1 MARYSGS
8 FLVVAA
14 WAVTVTLGSPA
25 FAQSGATAAAEQLFQ
40 DGKKLLDAG
49 KTHDACE
56 KFAASQEA
64 EPGLGTLLHL
74 ASCHEKEGKTAS
86 AWAEFSDAMA
96 QAANRGE
103 KDREKYAREHVQA
116 LDKQLRKVVLEM
128 PKRPDG
134 LALKLD
140 GKSIPVGSLGT
151 ALPMDPGAHAL
162 ELSAPHKKTATQ
174 TLHVASTVGS
184 DRVVLA
190 ELADEP
196 TAGPTPSPLP
206 GAAPRDTGPG
216 PADQGTPGDPVKR
229 WIGVGLGVGGI
240 ALGVVAGIELA
251 TASSRDKTST
261 DDATT
266 AKNPPPNT
274 AAADWVKASQDAHSQ
289 AVTAQTFGIIFGA
302 AGVVSLGVGIYLFAT
317 SFGSAPRART
327 SGLSLSPMMGRGV
340 SGLSLSGD
348 L

>member
-8 FLVVAA
+8 VLVVAA
-14 WAVTVTLGSPA
+14 CAVTFTLGSPA
-25 FAQSGATAAAEQLFQ
+25 LAQSAATAAAEQLFQ
-40 DGKKLLDAG
+40 DGKKLLEAG
-49 KTHDACE
+49 KTHEACE

-64 EPGLGTLLHL
+64 DPGLGTLLHL

-116 LDKQLRKVVLEM
+116 LDKQLRKVVLEL

-140 GKSIPVGSLGT
+140 GKAIPVGSLGT
-151 ALPMDPGAHAL
+151 AFPMDPGRHAL
-162 ELSAPHKKTATQ
+162 ELSAPHKKTATE
-174 TLHVASTVGS
+174 TLTIGATTGT
-184 DRVVLA
+184 DRIVLP
-190 ELADEP
+190 ELVDEP
-196 TAGPTPSPLP
+196 TASPAPSPLP
-206 GAAPRDTGPG
+206 GAAPRDTAS
-216 PADQGTPGDPVKR
+216 PADPGTPPDPTKR

-240 ALGVVAGIELA
+240 ALGVVAAVELA
-251 TASSRDKTST
+251 TAASRDKTST
-261 DDATT
+261 SDAVQ
-266 AKNPPPNT
+266 ALLPPPNT
-274 AAADWVKASQDAHSQ
+274 SAADWAKASKDAHTQ

-317 SFGSAPRART
+317 SFGTAPKART
-327 SGLSLSPMMGRGV
+327 GGLSLSPMMGRGV
-340 SGLSLSGD
+340 SGLSLTGE

>member
-1 MARYSGS
+1 MARCTSNV
-8 FLVVAA
+8 LVVST
-14 WAVTVTLGSPA
+14 WAVTLALGSPA

-49 KTHDACE
+49 KTHEACE

-64 EPGLGTLLHL
+64 DPGLGTLLHL

-96 QAANRGE
+96 QAENHGE

-116 LDKQLRKVVLEM
+116 LDKQLHKVVLEM

-140 GKSIPVGSLGT
+140 GKAIPVGSLGT
-151 ALPMDPGAHAL
+151 AFPMDPGAHAL
-162 ELSAPHKKTATQ
+162 EISAPRKKTATQ
-174 TLHVASTVGS
+174 TLRVGAGVGS
-184 DRVVLA
+184 ERVVLA
-190 ELADEP
+190 ELVDEP
-196 TAGPTPSPLP
+196 TAAPTSSRLP
-206 GAAPRDTGPG
+206 DAAQRDDGSRV
-216 PADQGTPGDPVKR
+216 ADGGTPPDTTKR
-229 WIGVGLGVGGI
+229 WVGVGLGASGI
-240 ALGVVAGIELA
+240 ALGVVAGVELA
-251 TASSRDKTST
+251 TAASRDKTST
-261 DDATT
+261 DDGNNAR
-266 AKNPPPNT
+266 NPPPNT
-274 AAADWVKASQDAHSQ
+274 TAADWVKASQDAHTQ

-317 SFGSAPRART
+317 SFGAQAKART
-327 SGLSLSPMMGRGV
+327 GGLELSPIAGRGI
-340 SGLSLSGD
+340 SGLSLSGE